1 MERYDFF
8 LHQIENSMMPSTGC
22 TEPVAIAL
30 NTATARK
37 AAKGELKRLVV
48 TMDPYLYKN
57 AMGVGIPGSDE
68 RGVALCAALGVT
80 GGNADLA
87 MNVLSG
93 VTPEA
98 LAEAKAMRDQNMVEV
113 NVLPSG
119 TTLFIQT
126 ELFTEEDT
134 VRVITWEEHT
144 NIISVDHAPYT
155 PYEYKEEPLGESEI
169 QKYDIEDFIDFADH
183 VPVERLAFLE
193 EGLNMNR
200 EIAAAGQKFGL
211 GEELGRLMEKGYL
224 ADSPSTAAKRL
235 AAAGSYARMSGISM
249 PVMTA
254 TGSGNQGITL
264 FLTIDGVAEK
274 LNVEREKELRAIALG
289 AIVNVFGKTYIG
301 ALSAVCACGV
311 ASGLGASLGICYM
324 LGGTKEQMLG
334 AAKNVLGS
342 ISGMI
347 CDGAKEGCAH
357 KVELSA
363 GLAVDA
369 ALLAV
374 AGRAVSDRDG
384 ILADDLH
391 GLFTNLGYL
400 VNKGMADTNEAI
412 VEIMTQK

>member
-1 MERYDFF
+1 MQHYDFF
-8 LHQIENSMMPSTGC
+8 LREIENSMMPSTGC

-37 AAKGELKRLVV
+37 AAKGTLQRMVV
-48 TMDPYLYKN
+48 TLDPYLYKN

-80 GGNADLA
+80 GGNADLS
-87 MNVLSG
+87 MNVLSE
-93 VTPEA
+93 VTEEA
-98 LAEAKAMRDQNMVEV
+98 LKEAKALRDQGVVEV
-113 NVLPSG
+113 SVLPSG

-126 ELFTEEDT
+126 ELFTDADT
-134 VRVITWEEHT
+134 VRVITLQDHT
-144 NIISVDHAPYT
+144 NIISVDHAPYA
-155 PYEYKEEPLGESEI
+155 PYVYQDEPLGESEI
-169 QKYDIEDFIDFADH
+169 QKYDLEEFIDFADH
-183 VPVERLAFLE
+183 VPFERLAFLE
-193 EGLNMNR
+193 EGLRMNR
-200 EIAAAGQKFGL
+200 EIAAEGQKFGL
-211 GEELGRLMEKGYL
+211 GEELNRLLEQGYL
-224 ADSPSTAAKRL
+224 TDSPATAAKRL
-235 AAAGSYARMSGISM
+235 AASGSYARMSGVSM

-264 FLTIDGVAEK
+264 FLTIDGVAQNLK
-274 LNVEREKELRAIALG
+274 VEREKELRAIALG
-289 AIVNVFGKTYIG
+289 AIVNVFGKTFIG

-334 AAKNVLGS
+334 AAKNVLGA

-374 AGRAVSDRDG
+374 GGRMVSEKDG
-384 ILADDLH
+384 ILAEDLH
-391 GLFTNLGYL
+391 GLFANLGYL
-400 VNKGMADTNEAI
+400 VNTGMANTNEAI
-412 VEIMTQK
+412 VQIMTHK

>member
-1 MERYDFF
+1 MDRQTFF
-8 LHQIENSMMPSTGC
+8 LQQIKGSMMPSTGC

-37 AAKGELKRLVV
+37 HAKGTLQKLTI

-80 GGNADLA
+80 GGDADSA
-87 MNVLSG
+87 MLVLG
-93 VTPEA
+93 NVTPED
-98 LAEAKAMRDQNMVEV
+98 LQKAKAMRDAGLVEV
-113 NVLPSG
+113 KVLPEG

-126 ELFTEEDT
+126 EIETDEDR
-134 VRVITWEEHT
+134 VRVITWDEHT
-144 NIISVDHAPYT
+144 NIVDISHAPYE
-155 PYEYKEEPLGESEI
+155 PFVYREEPLGEAPI
-169 QKYDIEDFIDFADH
+169 QQYDIVDFVEFADT
-183 VPVERLAFLE
+183 VPIAELGFLK
-193 EGLNMNR
+193 EGLEMNR
-200 EIAAAGQKFGL
+200 RIAKEGAQSGL
-211 GEELGRLMEKGYL
+211 GEQLRLLAEKGYL
-224 ADSPSTAAKRL
+224 PDSPTTAAKRL
-235 AAAGSYARMSGISM
+235 AASGSYARMSGISL

-264 FLTIDGVAEK
+264 FLTIDGAADK
-274 LNVEREKELRAIALG
+274 LGITEEKELRAIAL
-289 AIVNVFGKTYIG
+289 AALVNVFGKTYIG

-311 ASGLGASLGICYM
+311 ASGLGASIGICYM
-324 LGGTKEQMLG
+324 LGANKAQMLG

-374 AGRAVSDRDG
+374 SGGAVSENDG
-384 ILADDLH
+384 ILAGDLH
-391 GLFTNLGYL
+391 GLFSNLGYL
-400 VNKGMADTNEAI
+400 VTKGMAKTNEAI
-412 VEIMTQK
+412 VDIMTKK